1 MNLHSR
7 TPRRSNGLKA
17 PIFVLAAFVLAGCA
31 TTHPMM
37 PTPALYIGPQAKPL
51 FTEMH
56 AADRTPS
63 LDLLFIT
70 DRAPA
75 QSADDPE
82 PYTADRSRS
91 MAFGSTTILFGES
104 VTWGTLVKQSLATE
118 QTTPLELKL
127 GPTQELGRF
136 PRIPYAV
143 TETAEGLTR
152 APAVIDAHEAASQ
165 ALQAE
170 VARRLALSPRKE
182 VVLYVHGYHNTF
194 ADAAATMGE
203 LCHFLGREFVCG
215 IYTWPAGGS
224 RGILFGYNVDYE
236 SSVYATEH
244 LRKTI
249 RTIAQTP
256 GLERI
261 HLLAHSRGTDV
272 LVTALSDL
280 NYEAYI
286 QQSNLGQRF
295 KVGNVV
301 LMAPDIDLDVFAAKL
316 FKALSDPDTPYGSAP
331 NPRMVIE
338 RTPGFR
344 MTIYISPDDKAL
356 AASGWMFGSLA
367 RIGRFDTA
375 TLTPEQI
382 EQLRMVGTIDVIQ
395 VRGTGDFFG
404 HGYFTSNPKA
414 SADLVAMLRYGL
426 RPNEPGRPLEEIERP
441 FWRLPTEA
449 DTTGAK

>member
-1 MNLHSR
+1 MTTGSKRLR
-7 TPRRSNGLKA
+7 DLIP
-17 PIFVLAAFVLAGCA
+17 VLAGFVLAGCA

-37 PTPALYIGPQAKPL
+37 PTPALYTGPQAKPL

-56 AADRTPS
+56 AADQTPS

-75 QSADDPE
+75 QSADAPE

-91 MAFGSTTILFGES
+91 IAFGSTTILFGEG

-118 QTTPLELKL
+118 RTTSLELKL

-143 TETAEGLTR
+143 TEAAGGFTR
-152 APAVIDAHEAASQ
+152 TPAVIDAHEAASQ

-182 VVLYVHGYHNTF
+182 VVLYVHGYNNTF
-194 ADAAATMGE
+194 EDAAVTMGE
-203 LCHFLGREFVCG
+203 LCQFLGREFVCA

-224 RGILFGYNVDYE
+224 RGILFGYDVDYE

-272 LVTALSDL
+272 LVTALADL
-280 NYEAYI
+280 NYEAYM
-286 QQSNLGQRF
+286 QQSTFAQRY
-295 KVGNVV
+295 KVGNIV
-301 LMAPDIDLDVFAAKL
+301 LMAPDIDIDVFGAKL
-316 FKALSDPDTPYGSAP
+316 FKALSDPDTPYGPAP
-331 NPRMVIE
+331 NPRMMIE
-338 RTPGFR
+338 RPPGFHI
-344 MTIYISPDDKAL
+344 TIYVSPDDRAL
-356 AASGWMFGSLA
+356 AASSWMFGSFA
-367 RIGRFDTA
+367 RLGRLNVA
-375 TLTPEQI
+375 MVTPEQI
-382 EQLRMVGTIDVIQ
+382 EQLRTVGVFDVIQ
-395 VRGTGDFFG
+395 VRGTGDFLG
-404 HGYFTSNPKA
+404 HSYFTSNPRA
-414 SADLVAMLRYGL
+414 SADLIAMLRYGL

-449 DTTGAK
+449 GTGGAE